1 MGYIEDLFSLKGRT
15 AVVTG
20 GGRGLGRAV
29 AEALS
34 RAGARTLLVGR
45 NVEGQGSVILC

>member
-20 GGRGLGRAV
+20 GGR
-29 AEALS
+29 
-34 RAGARTLLVGR
+34 AGARTLLVGR